1 MTHPS
6 DPIAPRPTGTELRR
20 TIKGCDA
27 SWTMTISV
35 GPLEPDDGDEPSADA
50 DAPALPADSL
60 LILDRM
66 FRNAVDLYEYRRI
79 AEHT

>member
-1 MTHPS
+1 MTHSS
-6 DPIAPRPTGTELRR
+6 DPVASRPTGTELCR

-27 SWTMTISV
+27 NWTMTISV
-35 GPLEPDDGDEPSADA
+35 DRLEPDEAGELSADA
-50 DAPALPADSL
+50 EAPALPADSL

-66 FRNAVDLYEYRRI
+66 FRNAVNLDEYQRM

>member
-6 DPIAPRPTGTELRR
+6 DPVASRPTGTQLCR

-27 SWTMTISV
+27 NWTMTISV
-35 GPLEPDDGDEPSADA
+35 DPLEPDEDGEPSADA
-50 DAPALPADSL
+50 QAPALAADSL

-66 FRNAVDLYEYRRI
+66 FWNAVNLYEYQRM